1 MAFFILHF
9 TLFLSLTDKHAP
21 KTGFSV
27 DMRHLA
33 LPAANNRCLS
43 PSISYPR
50 SILRI
55 SQRKISVKLM
65 NITHFSRK
73 IRR

>member
-1 MAFFILHF
+1 M
-9 TLFLSLTDKHAP
+9 P
-21 KTGFSV
+21 QKTGFSV

-33 LPAANNRCLS
+33 LPAANSAADNRCLS

-65 NITHFSRK
+65 NISHFSRK